1 MGTHDGDVR
10 ALMQK
15 HRDELTEEI
24 RSLYRAEGKD
34 VIVDVD
40 YDVNVYPVREV
51 SVQEAKTAFDSAL
64 QERGH

>member
-10 ALMQK
+10 DLMQK

>member
-1 MGTHDGDVR
+1 MGTHDSDVK

-40 YDVNVYPVREV
+40 YDVNVYPVKEI
-51 SVQEAKTAFDSAL
+51 SVQEAKQSFDKAIEGD
-64 QERGH
+64 Q